1 MSARSAPP
9 SIERQTFTIQKG
21 HIMSNTTELLDTPAA
36 AAERQELF
44 LARIRALVPALR
56 ERAAE
61 AEELRR
67 IPDATMDDLLAAGM
81 FRLHTPLRYG
91 GLQLGLRAHVE
102 AARIIAQG
110 CIATAWASSFLTHS
124 ANRIAKLDHDLQD
137 RIFGESP
144 DVLSCGTNQ
153 YHPGSTL
160 TERADGQWILNGR
173 WSFASGVMNAR
184 YVEVSLP
191 NGRTRDGAETRI
203 TAMVPRDQVEIV
215 DTWHTLGMRG
225 TGSQDIQFRDV
236 LVPADMVH
244 TYAKR
249 ALTVNPGTER
259 YPDFEFLRYPYHQV
273 VWAAHAA
280 YLVGGAE
287 HALEIFRTQIAPKK
301 NRPWGTGPI
310 IDSPITHQK
319 YGEAA
324 SKIRT
329 AGLIL
334 DAEVALVEETY
345 AAEGS
350 DLTMEQRAYLN
361 MDAVA
366 AIGLCGEAVQ
376 LLARMSGGSI
386 HRTGHPLD
394 RIQRDVET
402 LMNHSSGDWSF
413 HSEYAGRVLLGL
425 GLGNRPEELF

>member
-1 MSARSAPP
+1 MTET
-9 SIERQTFTIQKG
+9 IE
-21 HIMSNTTELLDTPAA
+21 LVDTPEA
-36 AAERQELF
+36 AAERQEAF
-44 LARIRALVPALR
+44 LGRIRALVPALR

-61 AEELRR
+61 SEELRR

-91 GLQLGLRAHVE
+91 GLQLGLSAHVE

-110 CIATAWASSFLTHS
+110 CIPTAWAASFLTHS
-124 ANRIAKLDHDLQD
+124 ANRIAKLDRELQD
-137 RIFGESP
+137 RIFSESP

-160 TERADGQWILNGR
+160 EEQSDGTWLLNGR

-191 NGRTRDGAETRI
+191 SGRTRDGAETRI
-203 TAMVPRDQVEIV
+203 TAMVPRAQVEIV
-215 DTWHTLGMRG
+215 DTWDTLGMRG
-225 TGSQDIQFRDV
+225 TGSQDIQFKDV
-236 LVPADMVH
+236 VVPRDMVH
-244 TYAKR
+244 TYEKR
-249 ALTVNPGTER
+249 ALTVNPGTEL
-259 YPDFEFLRYPYHQV
+259 YPEFHFLRYPYHQV

-301 NRPWGTGPI
+301 QRPWGTGPI
-310 IDSPITHQK
+310 IDSAITHQK

-334 DAEVALVEETY
+334 DAEVALVERTY
-345 AAEGS
+345 AVEGQ
-350 DLTMEQRAYLN
+350 DLTMDERAYLN

-366 AIGLCGEAVQ
+366 AIGLCADAVQ

>member
-1 MSARSAPP
+1 
-9 SIERQTFTIQKG
+9 
-21 HIMSNTTELLDTPAA
+21 MSNTTELVDVDTPEA
-36 AAERQELF
+36 AAERQEAF
-44 LARIRALVPALR
+44 LDQIRALVPALR

-61 AEELRR
+61 SEALRR
-67 IPDATMDDLLAAGM
+67 IPDATMEDLLAAGM

-110 CIATAWASSFLTHS
+110 CIPTAWAASFLTHS
-124 ANRIAKLDHDLQD
+124 ANRIAKLDHALQD
-137 RIFGESP
+137 RIFSESP

-153 YHPGSTL
+153 YHPGASL
-160 TERADGQWILNGR
+160 VEQPNGEWLLNGR

-191 NGRTRDGAETRI
+191 NGRTRSGAETRI
-203 TAMVPRDQVEIV
+203 TAMIPRDQVEIV
-215 DTWHTLGMRG
+215 DTWETLGMRG

-236 LVPADMVH
+236 AVPADMVH
-244 TYAKR
+244 TYEKR
-249 ALTVNPGTER
+249 ALTVNPGTEL

-287 HALEIFRTQIAPKK
+287 HALEIFRTQVAPKK
-301 NRPWGTGPI
+301 QRPWGTGPAI
-310 IDSPITHQK
+310 QSAITHQK

-334 DAEVALVEETY
+334 DAEVSLVEDTY
-345 AAEGS
+345 AVEGG
-350 DLTMEQRAYLN
+350 DLTMNQRAYLN

-366 AIGLCGEAVQ
+366 AIHLCADAVQ
-376 LLARMSGGSI
+376 LILRMSGGSV

-413 HSEYAGRVLLGL
+413 HSEYAGRVLLGQ